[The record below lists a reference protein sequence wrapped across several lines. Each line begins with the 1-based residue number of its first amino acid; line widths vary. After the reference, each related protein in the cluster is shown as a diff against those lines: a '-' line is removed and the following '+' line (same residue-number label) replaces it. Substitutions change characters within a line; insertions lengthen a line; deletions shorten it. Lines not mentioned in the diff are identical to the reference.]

1 MHSLLS
7 HNHGCSH
14 CSASSYPRSSGAF
27 VSEAAGVLTQL
38 ATFLTGSGSPLIMV
52 DSYPYFAYASDPAQI
67 SLEYALFNPKQPITT
82 WPSAGNAPYASL
94 ENARAYNWN
103 LWNHV
108 VETGTPR
115 KPDLR
120 MDVFFLEMFNY
131 NRKAIGVRAEFSIPL
146 SKYASLFNPL

>member
-14 CSASSYPRSSGAF
+14 CSASSYPPSSGAF

-52 DSYPYFAYASDPAQI
+52 DSYPYFAYASYPAQI
-67 SLEYALFNPKQPITT
+67 SLD
-82 WPSAGNAPYASL
+82 AGNAPYASL

-146 SKYASLFNPL
+146 SKYASLFSPL